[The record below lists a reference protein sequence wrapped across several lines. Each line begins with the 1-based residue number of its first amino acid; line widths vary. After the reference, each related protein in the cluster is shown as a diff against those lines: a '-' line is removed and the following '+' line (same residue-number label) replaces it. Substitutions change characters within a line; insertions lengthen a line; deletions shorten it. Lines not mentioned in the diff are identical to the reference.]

1 MTYMSDA
8 KVSAKYNQSF
18 FFSSDTA
25 AGAQNV
31 SSDGTQFSVQL
42 ADPIAIPRDA
52 VACEL
57 GVLSAS
63 IWNTSP
69 NIGPGLGAG
78 GVDNNRF
85 RYTTSTAPAGTFN
98 ITLPTG
104 LYSLAAI
111 SSYLSSQFVNNGHVS
126 KLFTLGE
133 QGATGLAIITIL
145 TAGDT
150 ARFD

>member
-1 MTYMSDA
+1 MTSSAKYMSDA

-85 RYTTSTAPAGTFN
+85 RYTTSTASAGTFN

-111 SSYLSSQFVNNGHVS
+111 SSYLSSQFVNNGHAS
-126 KLFTLGE
+126 NLFTLGG
-133 QGATGLAIITIL
+133 QGATGLAIITYYPH
-145 TAGDT
+145 GW
-150 ARFD
+150 